1 MNQMIAVTTLHG
13 KNFYINPDLIY
24 RIEETPDT
32 TITLIDS
39 KTIVVKEAPEV
50 VVHRIISYRQTIY
63 RQVPQI
69 NKNQ

>member
-1 MNQMIAVTTLHG
+1 MIAVTTLHG

-69 NKNQ
+69 NQNQ

>member
-1 MNQMIAVTTLHG
+1 MIAVTTLHG

-39 KTIVVKEAPEV
+39 KTLVVKEAPEV

>member
-1 MNQMIAVTTLHG
+1 MITVTTLHG
-13 KNFYINPDLIY
+13 KSFYLNPDLIF

-50 VVHRIISYRQTIY
+50 VVHRIISYRQAIY
-63 RQVPQI
+63 RQVPQV
-69 NKNQ
+69 NENQ

>member
-1 MNQMIAVTTLHG
+1 MIAVTTLHG

>member
-1 MNQMIAVTTLHG
+1 MIAVTTLHG

-39 KTIVVKEAPEV
+39 KTIVVKEVPEV

>member
-1 MNQMIAVTTLHG
+1 MIAVTTLHG

-50 VVHRIISYRQTIY
+50 VIHRIISYRQTIY